1 MARFLFVW
9 TLLSS
14 LQSSHKVLFA
24 GNTPLDGLYPGFV
37 LTLNGYQLTGQ
48 IGDIMEMNGNHS
60 VIFVNDFG
68 SIYSYHPRM
77 IGGFYLKT
85 ETNALFYESKF
96 DGKHWLYLQLL
107 FREKGV
113 SLYQLP
119 VDRIQWIYDKGIS
132 RPFTYPVIEY
142 FLDVSSLGNPI
153 KLTRATYRKKLMM
166 LFKKRNLDLASKIG
180 KPGYRFQNLPEIIR
194 QFTQSLLDKEKILL

>member
-1 MARFLFVW
+1 MARFLFFL
-9 TLLSS
+9 TLMSC
-14 LQSSHKVLFA
+14 LQCGHKVLFA
-24 GNTPLDGLYPGFV
+24 GNKPLEGLFPGIV

-48 IGDIMEMNGNHS
+48 IGDITEMNGNHS
-60 VIFVNDFG
+60 VIFMNDFG

-77 IGGFYLKT
+77 ISGFYLKT
-85 ETNALFYESKF
+85 ETNSLFYESKF

-113 SLYQLP
+113 SLYQMP

-132 RPFTYPVIEY
+132 RPFSYPVIEY
-142 FLDVSSLGNPI
+142 FLDVSNFSNPI

-180 KPGYRFQNLPEIIR
+180 KPGYRFHNLPEIIR

>member
-1 MARFLFVW
+1 MNRLLFFL
-9 TLLSS
+9 TLMSCLH
-14 LQSSHKVLFA
+14 SSHKELFA
-24 GNTPLDGLYPGFV
+24 GNIPFEGLYPGFV

-60 VIFVNDFG
+60 VIFMNDFG

-77 IGGFYLKT
+77 ISGFFFKT
-85 ETNALFYESKF
+85 ETNSLFYESKY
-96 DGKHWLYLQLL
+96 DGKNWLYLQLL

-113 SLYQLP
+113 SLYQMP
-119 VDRIQWIYDKGIS
+119 VDRIQWIYDKGMS
-132 RPFTYPVIEY
+132 RPFSYPVIEY

-153 KLTRATYRKKLMM
+153 KLTRATYRKKLLM

>member
-1 MARFLFVW
+1 MARFLIIW
-9 TLLSS
+9 TLLSY
-14 LQSSHKVLFA
+14 LQSGRTVLFA
-24 GNTPLDGLYPGFV
+24 GNKPLEGLYPGFV

-77 IGGFYLKT
+77 ISGFYLKT
-85 ETNALFYESKF
+85 ETNSLFYESKF

-119 VDRIQWIYDKGIS
+119 VDRIQWIYDKGMS

>member
-1 MARFLFVW
+1 VARFLFIW
-9 TLLSS
+9 TLISC
-14 LQSSHKVLFA
+14 LQSNHKVLFA
-24 GNTPLDGLYPGFV
+24 GNKPLEGLYPGFV

-60 VIFVNDFG
+60 VIFMNDFG

-77 IGGFYLKT
+77 ISGFYMKT
-85 ETNALFYESKF
+85 ETNSFFYESKY
-96 DGKHWLYLQLL
+96 DGKNWLYLQLL

-113 SLYQLP
+113 SFYQMP

-132 RPFTYPVIEY
+132 RPFSYPVIEY
-142 FLDVSSLGNPI
+142 FLDVSSFGNPI
-153 KLTRATYRKKLMM
+153 KLTKATYRKKLMI
-166 LFKKRNLDLASKIG
+166 LFKKRNPDLASKIG

-194 QFTQSLLDKEKILL
+194 QFTKSILDKEAILL

>member
-1 MARFLFVW
+1 MARFLIIW
-9 TLLSS
+9 TLLSY
-14 LQSSHKVLFA
+14 LQSGRTELFA
-24 GNTPLDGLYPGFV
+24 GNKPLEGLYPGFV

-77 IGGFYLKT
+77 ISGFYLKT
-85 ETNALFYESKF
+85 ETNSLFYESKF

-119 VDRIQWIYDKGIS
+119 VDRIQWIYDKGMS

>member
-1 MARFLFVW
+1 MARFLIIW
-9 TLLSS
+9 TLLSY
-14 LQSSHKVLFA
+14 LQSGRTVLFA
-24 GNTPLDGLYPGFV
+24 GNKPLEGLYPGFV

-77 IGGFYLKT
+77 ISGFYLKT
-85 ETNALFYESKF
+85 ETNSLFYESKF

-119 VDRIQWIYDKGIS
+119 VDRIQWIYDKGMS

-180 KPGYRFQNLPEIIR
+180 KPGYRFQNLPEIIK

>member
-1 MARFLFVW
+1 VARFLFVW
-9 TLLSS
+9 TLLSC
-14 LQSSHKVLFA
+14 LPSSHKVLFA
-24 GNTPLDGLYPGFV
+24 GNIPLDGLYPGFV

-77 IGGFYLKT
+77 ISGFYLKT
-85 ETNALFYESKF
+85 ETNSLFYESKF

-113 SLYQLP
+113 SLYQMP

-132 RPFTYPVIEY
+132 RPFSYPVIEY
-142 FLDVSSLGNPI
+142 FLDVSNFSNPI

-180 KPGYRFQNLPEIIR
+180 KPGYRFHNLPEIIR

>member
-9 TLLSS
+9 TLFSC

-24 GNTPLDGLYPGFV
+24 GNKPLDGLYPGFV

-77 IGGFYLKT
+77 ISGFYLKT
-85 ETNALFYESKF
+85 ETNSLFYESKF

-132 RPFTYPVIEY
+132 RPFSYPVIEY
-142 FLDVSSLGNPI
+142 FLDVSNFSNPI

-180 KPGYRFQNLPEIIR
+180 KPGYRFHNLPEIIR

>member
-9 TLLSS
+9 TLFSC

-24 GNTPLDGLYPGFV
+24 GNKPLDGLYPGFV

-77 IGGFYLKT
+77 ISGFYLKT
-85 ETNALFYESKF
+85 ETNSLFYESKF

-119 VDRIQWIYDKGIS
+119 VDRIQWIYDKGMS

>member
-1 MARFLFVW
+1 MNRLLFFL
-9 TLLSS
+9 TLMSCLH
-14 LQSSHKVLFA
+14 SSHKELFA
-24 GNTPLDGLYPGFV
+24 GNIPLEGLYPGFV

-48 IGDIMEMNGNHS
+48 IGDITEMNGNHS
-60 VIFVNDFG
+60 VIFMNDFG

-77 IGGFYLKT
+77 ISGFFLKT
-85 ETNALFYESKF
+85 ETNSLFYESKY
-96 DGKHWLYLQLL
+96 DGKNWLYLQLL

-113 SLYQLP
+113 SLYQMP
-119 VDRIQWIYDKGIS
+119 VDRIQWIYDKGMS
-132 RPFTYPVIEY
+132 RPFSYPVIEY

-153 KLTRATYRKKLMM
+153 KLTRATYRKKLLM

>member
-9 TLLSS
+9 TLFSC
-14 LQSSHKVLFA
+14 LQSGFSVLFA
-24 GNTPLDGLYPGFV
+24 GNKPLDGLFPGFV

-77 IGGFYLKT
+77 ISGFYLKT
-85 ETNALFYESKF
+85 ETNSLFYESKF

-119 VDRIQWIYDKGIS
+119 VDRIQWIYDKGMS

-142 FLDVSSLGNPI
+142 FLDVSNFGNPI

-166 LFKKRNLDLASKIG
+166 LFKNRNLDLASKIG

>member
-9 TLLSS
+9 TLLSC
-14 LQSSHKVLFA
+14 LQSGFSVLFA
-24 GNTPLDGLYPGFV
+24 GNKPLDGLYPGFV

-77 IGGFYLKT
+77 ISGFYLKT
-85 ETNALFYESKF
+85 ETNSLFYESKF

-132 RPFTYPVIEY
+132 RPFSYPVIEY
-142 FLDVSSLGNPI
+142 FLDVSNFSNPI

-180 KPGYRFQNLPEIIR
+180 KPGYRFHNLPEIIR

>member
-9 TLLSS
+9 TLLSC
-14 LQSSHKVLFA
+14 LPSSHTVLFA
-24 GNTPLDGLYPGFV
+24 GNIPLDGLYPGFV

-77 IGGFYLKT
+77 ISGFYLKT
-85 ETNALFYESKF
+85 ETNSLFYESKF

-113 SLYQLP
+113 SLYQMP

-132 RPFTYPVIEY
+132 RPFSYPVIEY
-142 FLDVSSLGNPI
+142 FLDVSNFSNPI

-180 KPGYRFQNLPEIIR
+180 KPGYRFHNLPEIIR

>member
-1 MARFLFVW
+1 M
-9 TLLSS
+9 
-14 LQSSHKVLFA
+14 
-24 GNTPLDGLYPGFV
+24 DGLYPGFV

-68 SIYSYHPRM
+68 SVYSYHPRM
-77 IGGFYLKT
+77 ISGFYLKT

-132 RPFTYPVIEY
+132 RPFSYPVIEY
-142 FLDVSSLGNPI
+142 FLDVSNYGNPI

-166 LFKKRNLDLASKIG
+166 LFKKRNLELAAKIG

>member
-1 MARFLFVW
+1 VARFFFICILM
-9 TLLSS
+9 SC

-24 GNTPLDGLYPGFV
+24 GNKQLEGLFPGFV
-37 LTLNGYQLTGQ
+37 LTLNGYQLTGK

-60 VIFVNDFG
+60 VIFMNDFG

-77 IGGFYLKT
+77 ISGFYMKT
-85 ETNALFYESKF
+85 ETNSYFYESKY
-96 DGKHWLYLQLL
+96 DGKNWLYLQLL

-113 SLYQLP
+113 SFYQMP

-132 RPFTYPVIEY
+132 RPFSYPVIEY
-142 FLDVSSLGNPI
+142 FLDVSSFGNPI
-153 KLTRATYRKKLMM
+153 KLTKATYRKKLMI
-166 LFKKRNLDLASKIG
+166 LFKKRNPDLASKIG

-194 QFTQSLLDKEKILL
+194 QFTKSILDKEAILL

>member
-1 MARFLFVW
+1 MARFLIIW
-9 TLLSS
+9 TLLSY
-14 LQSSHKVLFA
+14 LQSGRTVLFA
-24 GNTPLDGLYPGFV
+24 GKKPLEGLYPGFV

-77 IGGFYLKT
+77 ISGFYLKT
-85 ETNALFYESKF
+85 ETNSLFYESKF

-119 VDRIQWIYDKGIS
+119 VDRIQWIYDKGMS

>member
-1 MARFLFVW
+1 VARFLIIW
-9 TLLSS
+9 TLLSC

-24 GNTPLDGLYPGFV
+24 GNIPLDGLYPGFV

-48 IGDIMEMNGNHS
+48 IGDIMEMNGNHT
-60 VIFVNDFG
+60 VIFMNDFG
-68 SIYSYHPRM
+68 SIYS
-77 IGGFYLKT
+77 GFYLKT
-85 ETNALFYESKF
+85 ETNSFFYESKY

-119 VDRIQWIYDKGIS
+119 VDRIQWIYDKGMS
-132 RPFTYPVIEY
+132 KPFSYPVIEY

-153 KLTRATYRKKLMM
+153 KLTRATYRKKLML

>member
-1 MARFLFVW
+1 MNRLLFFL
-9 TLLSS
+9 TLMSCLHSG
-14 LQSSHKVLFA
+14 HKELFA
-24 GNTPLDGLYPGFV
+24 GNIPLEGLYPGFV

-60 VIFVNDFG
+60 VIFMNDFG

-77 IGGFYLKT
+77 ISGFFLKT
-85 ETNALFYESKF
+85 ETNSLFYESKY
-96 DGKHWLYLQLL
+96 DGKNWLYLQLL

-113 SLYQLP
+113 SLYQMP
-119 VDRIQWIYDKGIS
+119 EDRIQWIYDKGMS
-132 RPFTYPVIEY
+132 RPFSYPVIEY

-153 KLTRATYRKKLMM
+153 KLTRATYRKKLLM
-166 LFKKRNLDLASKIG
+166 LFKKRNPDLAIKIG